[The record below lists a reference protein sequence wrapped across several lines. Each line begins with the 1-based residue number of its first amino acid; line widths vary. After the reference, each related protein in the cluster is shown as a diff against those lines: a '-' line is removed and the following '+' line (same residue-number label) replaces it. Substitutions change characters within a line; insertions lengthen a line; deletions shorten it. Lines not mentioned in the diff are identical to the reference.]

1 MRQRRRITGLIALG
15 AVLMA
20 TVPAAAASAVSEPPY
35 LVTFVARTCATYTDV
50 MANLARNNLQESL
63 RDLGPDTVYTP
74 GQAISPTVE
83 ESAPPVGRDC
93 DPLPGWGFALG
104 QGIAGKS
111 PSTLQLSTVTTPYG
125 TSIVTQAQTPWL
137 DPAGTP
143 TGQQLA
149 GAVTVTLTDAQV
161 RRAQSGQNLWTQ
173 GGTPS
178 QPLNG
183 LQEEYGFAALRCA
196 VDNVNGD
203 NVEWI
208 AFPGGARHVFCYY
221 YAVQP
226 PPEAG
231 TIIVRKELAPD
242 ANPNSFTFTGNISYG
257 DSDGNAQNDFV
268 LTPGVG
274 TPASIT
280 FIRGAVTGDE
290 DPWTFEEVSQPG
302 WEIVGGEPTC
312 TAEGASGIDIDGAAV
327 AVTLAAGDVVTCT
340 YVNDLERTG
349 YLYLGKTT
357 LGGVGSF
364 PFEIDVPSPG
374 DDVSTTATTL
384 VPGEQVEVDSGF
396 GFPGTYTATET
407 LPDATV
413 RGSWHAESAVCDGE
427 DVPLTISGNTASA
440 SRTIAVDD
448 TEVCTMTNVFTPA
461 GALVLE
467 KTSVSGVGEFGF
479 EVYEVDEATHAVT
492 VYSATA
498 TTLVP
503 EVPVIAVGDGLDHL
517 VVGDADR
524 YLVIRELLPPGENGF
539 DWIFD
544 SFSCDDGLSRTGVPE
559 GFVVVRL
566 TDEHPIVTCSV
577 TNRLV
582 AVSPS
587 LPSTGSSPP
596 LIAVLVA
603 LAAAGAGAVFLA
615 AGRRGEG
622 RAGRSRPSTG

>member
-1 MRQRRRITGLIALG
+1 MRQWRRITGLAAIG
-15 AVLMA
+15 AVVMTTISA
-20 TVPAAAASAVSEPPY
+20 GAASAATEPPY

-74 GQAISPTVE
+74 GQAITPSVE
-83 ESAPPVGRDC
+83 ETAPPVGRDC
-93 DPLPGWGFALG
+93 DPLPGWGFTLG
-104 QGIAGKS
+104 QGYVGKS
-111 PSTLQLSTVTTPYG
+111 PSTLQLSTVTSAYG
-125 TSIVTQAQTPWL
+125 TSIVTQASTPWL
-137 DPAGTP
+137 DSAGNP

-149 GAVTVTLTDAQV
+149 GAVTVALTDAQV

-173 GGTPS
+173 GGTPA

-208 AFPGGARHVFCYY
+208 AYPGSARHVFCYY

-257 DSDGNAQNDFV
+257 DSNGNGQKDFV
-268 LTPGVG
+268 LTPGVDS
-274 TPASIT
+274 PASIT
-280 FIRGAVTGDE
+280 FIRGAVTGDD
-290 DPWTFEEVSQPG
+290 DPWTFEEVAQPG
-302 WEIVGGEPTC
+302 WQLVGGEPTC
-312 TAEGASGIDIDGAAV
+312 TAEGDSGIDITGAAV
-327 AVTLAAGDVVTCT
+327 SVTLAAGDVVTCT

-357 LGGVGSF
+357 LGGVGTF

-374 DDVSTTATTL
+374 DDVSTSATTL

-407 LPDATV
+407 LPDPTV
-413 RGSWHAESAVCDGE
+413 RGSWQAESATCDGE
-427 DVPLTISGNTASA
+427 DVSLTIVGNTASA
-440 SRTIAVDD
+440 SRTVAVDD

-467 KTSVSGVGEFGF
+467 KTSVSDVGEFGF
-479 EVYEVDEATHAVT
+479 EVYEVDEASQTVT

-498 TTLVP
+498 TTTAP
-503 EVPVIAVGDGLDHL
+503 EVPATAVGDGLDHL
-517 VVGDADR
+517 VVGDEDR

-544 SFSCDDGLSRTGVPE
+544 SFSCDDGLSRTGIPD

-566 TDEHPIVTCSV
+566 TDERPVVTCSV

-587 LPSTGSSPP
+587 LPSTGSSP
-596 LIAVLVA
+596 A
-603 LAAAGAGAVFLA
+603 LAAALIGLAFAGVGAVVLA
-615 AGRRGEG
+615 RGRR
-622 RAGRSRPSTG
+622 RSRTTA